1 MSLAP
6 LAPAFLMGLLG
17 SVHCVGM
24 CGPIV
29 LASTQRHDRLS
40 ELATHQTLYHLGK
53 ALAYATLGL
62 GAAAL
67 VGFIGDALGAY
78 LSSAQ
83 RILSIGLGLLLIVLG
98 VGLLSGAR
106 WLEGY
111 GLINRIPGFRSAL
124 RALIRER
131 YLGATFGLGFLNGFL
146 PCGLVYA
153 ALALAAATGSA
164 LMGGA
169 VMLAFA
175 AGTVPALVLVGTLGH
190 AVRPA
195 WQTRLHRAAGILLI
209 IAGLPTILR
218 ATPLWHTLMHL
229 LHG

>member
-1 MSLAP
+1 MSLAT

-24 CGPIV
+24 CGPLV
-29 LASTQRHDRLS
+29 LATTQRHDRTS
-40 ELATHQTLYHLGK
+40 EMAVHQGLYHLGK
-53 ALAYATLGL
+53 ALAYAVLGL
-62 GAAAL
+62 AAAAL
-67 VGFIGDALGAY
+67 VGLIGEALGAY
-78 LSSAQ
+78 LAGAQ
-83 RILSIGLGLLLIVLG
+83 RVLSIGLGILLIVLG

-111 GLINRIPGFRSAL
+111 GLINRIPGFRGAM

-131 YLGATFGLGFLNGFL
+131 HLGATVGLGFLNGFL

-164 LMGGA
+164 LVGAA

-175 AGTVPALVLVGTLGH
+175 AGTVPALVVVGTLGH
-190 AVRPA
+190 VVRPA
-195 WQTRLHRAAGILLI
+195 WQTRLHRAAGVLLI

-218 ATPLWHTLMHL
+218 ATPLWPMLMHL